1 MTPLETAKTLFNSL
15 IAAGTTIEGACAIL
29 GNVQAESG
37 LSSNNLENAFNIKLN
52 MSDEQYTIAVDRSQ
66 QKKEII

>member
-1 MTPLETAKTLFNSL
+1 MTPLETAKALFNSL

-52 MSDEQYTIAVDRSQ
+52 MSDE
-66 QKKEII
+66 

>member
-37 LSSNNLENAFNIKLN
+37 LSSNNLDALLGESIF
-52 MSDEQYTIAVDRSQ
+52 QYARILPLGEFSIIFSTI
-66 QKKEII
+66 